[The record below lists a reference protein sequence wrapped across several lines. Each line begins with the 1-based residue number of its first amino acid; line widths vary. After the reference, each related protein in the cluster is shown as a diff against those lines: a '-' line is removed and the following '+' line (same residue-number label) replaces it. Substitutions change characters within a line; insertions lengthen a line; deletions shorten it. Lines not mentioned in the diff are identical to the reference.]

1 MLEEIIMKEKE
12 IQQDTIDRLLNLNR
26 VLTGNEAEVEKE
38 EKNVCLMD
46 VASMNLR
53 KAELIHDV
61 IINIS
66 GVIQGGR

>member
-12 IQQDTIDRLLNLNR
+12 IQQDTIDRLLNLNK
-26 VLTGNEAEVEKE
+26 VFTGNEAGVEKE

-46 VASMNLR
+46 VASTNLR

>member
-1 MLEEIIMKEKE
+1 MLEEIIMKEKK
-12 IQQDTIDRLLNLNR
+12 IQQDTIDRLLNLNK
-26 VLTGNEAEVEKE
+26 VLTGNEVGVEKE
-38 EKNVCLMD
+38 EKNVYLMD